1 MHARILGIALIAL
14 GPLVAAAQDAA
25 QDPVQEYESL
35 LRDNRVLTLYN
46 ALLERQI
53 ATQERDLADVRGA
66 IDKVPD
72 LETGLPPLLIRMVDG
87 LDQFV
92 RLDVPFKTE
101 ERTDR
106 VAGLYELIE
115 DAKLSDSQKLRR
127 ILEAWAIE
135 VEYGGNYQTDTGTV
149 EIGGAER
156 NVDFLILGR
165 VGMMYQTADD
175 EALTGAWDYR
185 KNQWVELGSE
195 HRNAVRQAIRMARN
209 QIAPDMLLLP
219 VVPPQPN

>member
-14 GPLVAAAQDAA
+14 GPLAAFAQDAA
-25 QDPVQEYESL
+25 QDPVQEYDAL
-35 LRDNRVLTLYN
+35 LRDIHGLRLYN

-53 ATQERDLADVRGA
+53 AAQDVDLANARSA
-66 IDKVPD
+66 IDDVPN
-72 LETGLPPLLIRMVDG
+72 LETELPPLLIRMVDG

-92 RLDVPFKTE
+92 KLDVPFKTE
-101 ERTDR
+101 ERSDR
-106 VAGLYELIE
+106 VASLYTLID
-115 DAKLSDSQKLRR
+115 DANLSDAVKLRR
-127 ILEAWAIE
+127 ILEAWSIE
-135 VEYGGNYQTDTGTV
+135 AEYGGAYQTDTGMV
-149 EIGGAER
+149 DIGGTER

-185 KNQWVELGSE
+185 TNQWVELGSE

-219 VVPPQPN
+219 VVPPQPD